1 MTEPS
6 DLDSHLD
13 RLMESAYDAL
23 TQRAEERQRR
33 ADVRP
38 PEPDLPAAIGPYPVS
53 GLLGRGGTS
62 YVYRGR
68 DPELGRDLAIK
79 VIDQRY
85 EPDSALG
92 KRFLDEARICSQ
104 LSHPGIVPI
113 HAIGQ
118 LEDGRPYFTMRLV
131 EGQTFG
137 ALLDARANP
146 DDRLQQCLEI
156 FARVVETIA
165 FAHARGVVHGD
176 LKPGNVMVGAFGQVQ
191 VMDWGFSRVLDDA
204 AGGTSGRGMG
214 TPAFM
219 APEQAGNGVLDPR
232 ADVFGLGAILCV
244 VLTGAPPFL
253 GGSRSEIHVRAA
265 QGCLGDALLRLRV
278 CGADAELV
286 QLAVH
291 CLASTPEERP
301 AAEQV
306 AARLSAWFVSIE
318 ERARRLELAA
328 AQAKVVAVEHR
339 RTRRRSIAL
348 GVLAAV
354 FAAVYA
360 WMRFERQARDY
371 DARVAVVQAIER
383 ARNLRAGA
391 DIAGSERIRLLGE
404 AAVAAQHATT
414 FASTLDD
421 AALRDEAARLAKRLA
436 EDRDAAVRDERML
449 RWLDDFPSHLDRTS
463 EQLDADFAQGFRDWG
478 VDVEGAPVDDASARL
493 RAGSDA
499 ASLARALD
507 DWGAVRRAQPRVP
520 PAAWRRFHELALRV
534 DADPQRSTVRRALLA
549 GDRDEL
555 RRLADAPEF
564 GDAPTDTLDLLA
576 SALAQSNH
584 RDAAIDVWRRANRR
598 HPESVRVIHSL
609 AVQYFADAHCPPWD
623 EVVRLFSAGTAVRPA
638 SAHLWT
644 DLGYALVGQGDFA
657 GAELALQHA
666 LELAPHDERALGS
679 LVDLLRSEGRHA
691 DALARA
697 AAAAERAPA
706 AAGIWRV
713 LGDARFQHGLVAD
726 AAAAYRRAVAA
737 DDAVAYE
744 ERLAQCLLEL
754 GQADEAADC
763 WRRVAERLPMQASAH
778 ASLGLALRLQGKFDA
793 AIAAFV
799 RGSDDPTW
807 AKHCDVWI
815 DETER
820 LAAALTLANGAGDAA
835 GPEPSVVQ
843 ASALMLAG
851 RPLLAVRCYR
861 AAFAADAAAADGKLL
876 GWNRDQALLAAAAAS
891 AGAGDAAGLA
901 PPARGQW
908 HEQAVAWLRE
918 AIAAAGQA
926 FDRGEAPANLRRRL
940 AVWRHAPGLTSL
952 LGDVQA
958 PLAELEAKLDAGRPA
973 VVVHAPFADD
983 YTYRDLGGP
992 SGVPRPFS
1000 GLVFDRNDSEV
1011 LIVGGHAQRLT
1022 ASLFAVQVARDARGH
1037 VIGFAPARRIAAVP
1051 FADGG
1056 LAHGPQG
1063 ALLYTRY
1070 PNAELGQL
1078 RPGDSTPDRV
1088 VKVPGK
1094 SCGGFA
1100 IVPAGLPGA
1109 GRAKLL
1115 AWPGGEWLDA
1125 ELTADAQ
1132 GVGLGALQQI
1142 ATLGGGA
1149 DGFVYV
1155 AAGTPCF
1162 LRPGVLVA
1170 EWSSHTIAAYDVD
1183 GNGDPIVETRRV
1195 AATGCRGVLGLAVD
1209 PVSGDVLVSTWR
1221 GDGTETIGSLQR
1233 TGR

>member
-1 MTEPS
+1 MTDPS

-23 TQRAEERQRR
+23 AQRAEERQRR
-33 ADVRP
+33 ADVHP

-62 YVYRGR
+62 CVYRGR
-68 DPELGRDLAIK
+68 DLELGRDLAIK

-146 DDRLQQCLEI
+146 DDRLQQFLEI

-191 VMDWGFSRVLDDA
+191 VMDWGFSRVVDGA
-204 AGGTSGRGMG
+204 EGGTPGRGMG

-219 APEQAGNGVLDPR
+219 APEQAGNGALDAR

-291 CLASTPEERP
+291 CLARAPEERP
-301 AAEQV
+301 TAEQV

-328 AQAKVVAVEHR
+328 AQAKVVAVEQR

-348 GVLAAV
+348 AVLAAV
-354 FAAVYA
+354 FAVVYA

-421 AALRDEAARLAKRLA
+421 AALCCEAARLAKRLA

-449 RWLDDFPSHLDRTS
+449 RWLDDFPAHLDRTS
-463 EQLDADFAQGFRDWG
+463 EQLVADFAQGFRDWG
-478 VDVEGAPVDDASARL
+478 VDVEGSPVDDVSARL

-555 RRLADAPEF
+555 RRLADAP
-564 GDAPTDTLDLLA
+564 
-576 SALAQSNH
+576 
-584 RDAAIDVWRRANRR
+584 
-598 HPESVRVIHSL
+598 
-609 AVQYFADAHCPPWD
+609 
-623 EVVRLFSAGTAVRPA
+623 
-638 SAHLWT
+638 
-644 DLGYALVGQGDFA
+644 
-657 GAELALQHA
+657 
-666 LELAPHDERALGS
+666 
-679 LVDLLRSEGRHA
+679 
-691 DALARA
+691 
-697 AAAAERAPA
+697 
-706 AAGIWRV
+706 
-713 LGDARFQHGLVAD
+713 
-726 AAAAYRRAVAA
+726 
-737 DDAVAYE
+737 
-744 ERLAQCLLEL
+744 
-754 GQADEAADC
+754 
-763 WRRVAERLPMQASAH
+763 
-778 ASLGLALRLQGKFDA
+778 
-793 AIAAFV
+793 
-799 RGSDDPTW
+799 
-807 AKHCDVWI
+807 
-815 DETER
+815 
-820 LAAALTLANGAGDAA
+820 
-835 GPEPSVVQ
+835 
-843 ASALMLAG
+843 
-851 RPLLAVRCYR
+851 
-861 AAFAADAAAADGKLL
+861 
-876 GWNRDQALLAAAAAS
+876 
-891 AGAGDAAGLA
+891 
-901 PPARGQW
+901 
-908 HEQAVAWLRE
+908 
-918 AIAAAGQA
+918 
-926 FDRGEAPANLRRRL
+926 
-940 AVWRHAPGLTSL
+940 
-952 LGDVQA
+952 
-958 PLAELEAKLDAGRPA
+958 
-973 VVVHAPFADD
+973 
-983 YTYRDLGGP
+983 
-992 SGVPRPFS
+992 GVPRRA
-1000 GLVFDRNDSEV
+1000 DR
-1011 LIVGGHAQRLT
+1011 HA
-1022 ASLFAVQVARDARGH
+1022 G
-1037 VIGFAPARRIAAVP
+1037 PAR
-1051 FADGG
+1051 
-1056 LAHGPQG
+1056 
-1063 ALLYTRY
+1063 
-1070 PNAELGQL
+1070 E
-1078 RPGDSTPDRV
+1078 RPG
-1088 VKVPGK
+1088 
-1094 SCGGFA
+1094 A
-1100 IVPAGLPGA
+1100 
-1109 GRAKLL
+1109 
-1115 AWPGGEWLDA
+1115 
-1125 ELTADAQ
+1125 
-1132 GVGLGALQQI
+1132 
-1142 ATLGGGA
+1142 
-1149 DGFVYV
+1149 V
-1155 AAGTPCF
+1155 APP
-1162 LRPGVLVA
+1162 RR
-1170 EWSSHTIAAYDVD
+1170 
-1183 GNGDPIVETRRV
+1183 GDRRV
-1195 AATGCRGVLGLAVD
+1195 AASERTPPGERARDPQPRRAVLRRRALPAVGRGRAAVQRRHRGAAGQCAPVDRPRLRARGTGRLRGRRGRAAARARARAARRTRARQPRRPAAQRGPARGCTRARRSGCGTRTGCGRDLARARRRTLPARARGGCGRRLSPRGRCRRCRSRTRSAWRSACSS
-1209 PVSGDVLVSTWR
+1209 SGTPARPPTAGAASPSGCPAEPARRRASASRCGSRANSTLRSRRSCAAATIRR
-1221 GDGTETIGSLQR
+1221 GQSTATSGSTRRSALPPRSRSR
-1233 TGR
+1233 TAPATPRAPSHRSCKRVR